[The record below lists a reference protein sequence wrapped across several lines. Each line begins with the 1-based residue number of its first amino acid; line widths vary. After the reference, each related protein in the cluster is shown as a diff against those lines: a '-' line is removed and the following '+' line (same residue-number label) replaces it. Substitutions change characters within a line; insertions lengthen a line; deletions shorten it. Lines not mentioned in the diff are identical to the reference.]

1 MSGLVQPISHSGAS
15 PVDCSILNL
24 GEFKAPPPFCL
35 SPSLISIF
43 SHPRIPPHAL
53 LCSVRHHS
61 FFSSTSCSSSSE
73 FPLLIM
79 MNSCLKALFRPLH
92 PRDGSLK
99 RSQRQTCFH
108 LYESRGSAELQ
119 NRLFVLLRSD
129 AASLSDVSM
138 SQRSQ
143 DQSPVQQSSLDMK
156 VRHRSRE
163 NEFQTTFFTGV
174 SRPLPQFP
182 PLAQLNQSFV
192 FCLPV

>member
-1 MSGLVQPISHSGAS
+1 MYGLVQPVSHSGAS

-24 GEFKAPPPFCL
+24 REFKAPPPFGL

-61 FFSSTSCSSSSE
+61 FFSSTVSSSSTE
-73 FPLLIM
+73 FPLLIV
-79 MNSCLKALFRPLH
+79 NSCLKALLRPLH

-99 RSQRQTCFH
+99 RSQCQSCFH
-108 LYESRGSAELQ
+108 LSESRGSSELQ
-119 NRLFVLLRSD
+119 NGLFVLLCSD
-129 AASLSDVSM
+129 AASLSDVST

-143 DQSPVQQSSLDMK
+143 DQSPVQQSSLGMK
-156 VRHRSRE
+156 VRHQSRE
-163 NEFQTTFFTGV
+163 NEFQTTCLTGV

-192 FCLPV
+192 FSLLV